1 MGNIICCCK
10 QNTNTETHLLQSHLL
25 QSHLLQSHLLQ
36 SHKYCNN
43 CEKNFLFNEYY
54 KHIPECNRISRE
66 RYSKNG
72 YI

>member
-10 QNTNTETHLLQSHLL
+10 QNTNTESL
-25 QSHLLQSHLLQ
+25 LLQ